1 MPACLQVWPREFR
14 RAVDE
19 AAKLKA
25 AQAAGAEVLK
35 DTSGVDAF
43 EELKKMAVEGEPSFG
58 NWF

>member
-1 MPACLQVWPREFR
+1 M
-14 RAVDE
+14 DE

-25 AQAAGAEVLK
+25 AQAAEAEVLK